1 MHPFQYSNLVI
12 FDQLFLEQYLN
23 TMINNGIIG
32 LVYLNIHPNDHNFAA
47 IDIMLREISGQCEKL
62 EIVPS
67 QTALYI

>member
-1 MHPFQYSNLVI
+1 
-12 FDQLFLEQYLN
+12 
-23 TMINNGIIG
+23 MINNGIIG